1 MGIKDKLK
9 RTSRIFIN
17 DSYARDDSKNVTGH
31 ETTATGAGE
40 PEVKKTEEPLETGAT
55 EQEGVIGEGNEPVAQ
70 EAIAQTDASEGQLP
84 TQDVSAVPDTELAN
98 ATEAAPATETVNQA
112 EAVPEPAFAESEAN
126 PEPVVAGSE
135 AVPETAVQ
143 ETNPQTEAAPQ
154 AAEPVPEAAPAVSAG
169 EENITAD
176 SPVGLQEAVN
186 DDAGLTGAEGAEG
199 AEGAK
204 DTTRPDLASQGETA
218 KADVQKAS
226 KNVNSEVKK
235 DAFFKR
241 FLGKF
246 KKSSAAK

>member
-17 DSYARDDSKNVTGH
+17 DSYAKDDSKNVTGH
-31 ETTATGAGE
+31 ETKSTEE
-40 PEVKKTEEPLETGAT
+40 PQVNKTEEPLETGAV
-55 EQEGVIGEGNEPVAQ
+55 EQERSVGEGNEPVA
-70 EAIAQTDASEGQLP
+70 EESVAQTDASEGQLP
-84 TQDVSAVPDTELAN
+84 TQDVSAVPGTDFTD
-98 ATEAAPATETVNQA
+98 ATEPAPATEPVSQSK
-112 EAVPEPAFAESEAN
+112 EVSEPIISEAETN

-135 AVPETAVQ
+135 AVPETAGP
-143 ETNPQTEAAPQ
+143 ETNPQTQTAPQ
-154 AAEPVPEAAPAVSAG
+154 VAESVPEDTQAVPSVPAG
-169 EENITAD
+169 EENTTKD
-176 SPVGLQEAVN
+176 SPLGLEEAVK
-186 DDAGLTGAEGAEG
+186 DDADVTGAED
-199 AEGAK
+199 AK

>member
-17 DSYARDDSKNVTGH
+17 DSYAKDDSKNVTGH
-31 ETTATGAGE
+31 ETTSTGAEE
-40 PEVKKTEEPLETGAT
+40 PEVKKTEEPLKTGAT
-55 EQEGVIGEGNEPVAQ
+55 EQEGVIGEGNDPVAQ
-70 EAIAQTDASEGQLP
+70 EAVAQTDASEGQLP
-84 TQDVSAVPDTELAN
+84 TQDTELAN
-98 ATEAAPATETVNQA
+98 ATEPVPATETIDQS
-112 EAVPEPAFAESEAN
+112 EAVPEPAFAEAEAN
-126 PEPVVAGSE
+126 PEPVVTGSE
-135 AVPETAVQ
+135 VPETAVP

-154 AAEPVPEAAPAVSAG
+154 AAEPVSEDVPAVPAG
-169 EENITAD
+169 EENPAAG
-176 SPVGLQEAVN
+176 SPLGLQEAVN
-186 DDAGLTGAEGAEG
+186 DDEGAG

>member
-17 DSYARDDSKNVTGH
+17 DSYAKDDSKNVAGH
-31 ETTATGAGE
+31 ETTATGAEE

-55 EQEGVIGEGNEPVAQ
+55 EQEGVIGEGNDPIAQ
-70 EAIAQTDASEGQLP
+70 EAVAQTDASEGQLP
-84 TQDVSAVPDTELAN
+84 TQDTELAN
-98 ATEAAPATETVNQA
+98 ATEPAPATETIDQS
-112 EAVPEPAFAESEAN
+112 EAVPEPAFAEAEAN
-126 PEPVVAGSE
+126 PEPVVTGSE
-135 AVPETAVQ
+135 VPETAVP

-154 AAEPVPEAAPAVSAG
+154 EAEPVSEDVPAVPAG
-169 EENITAD
+169 EENPATG
-176 SPVGLQEAVN
+176 SPLGLQEAVN
-186 DDAGLTGAEGAEG
+186 DDAGLTRVEGAEG

>member
-17 DSYARDDSKNVTGH
+17 DSYAKDDSKNVTGH
-31 ETTATGAGE
+31 ETTSTGAEE

-55 EQEGVIGEGNEPVAQ
+55 EQEGVIGEGNDPVAQ
-70 EAIAQTDASEGQLP
+70 EAVAQTDASEGQLP
-84 TQDVSAVPDTELAN
+84 TQDTELAN
-98 ATEAAPATETVNQA
+98 ATEPVPATETIDQS
-112 EAVPEPAFAESEAN
+112 EAVPEPAFAEAEAN
-126 PEPVVAGSE
+126 PEPVVTGSE
-135 AVPETAVQ
+135 VSETAVP

-154 AAEPVPEAAPAVSAG
+154 AAEPVSEEVPAVPAG
-169 EENITAD
+169 EENPAAG
-176 SPVGLQEAVN
+176 SPLGLQEAVN
-186 DDAGLTGAEGAEG
+186 DDEGAG

>member
-17 DSYARDDSKNVTGH
+17 DSYAKDDSKNVTGH
-31 ETTATGAGE
+31 ETTSTGAEE

-55 EQEGVIGEGNEPVAQ
+55 EQEGVIGEGNDPVAQ
-70 EAIAQTDASEGQLP
+70 EAVAQTDASEGQLP
-84 TQDVSAVPDTELAN
+84 TQDTELAN
-98 ATEAAPATETVNQA
+98 ATEPVPATETIDQS
-112 EAVPEPAFAESEAN
+112 EAVPEPAFAEAEAN
-126 PEPVVAGSE
+126 PEPVVTGSE
-135 AVPETAVQ
+135 VSETAVP

-154 AAEPVPEAAPAVSAG
+154 VTEPVSEDVPAVPAG
-169 EENITAD
+169 EENSAAG
-176 SPVGLQEAVN
+176 SPLGLQEAVN
-186 DDAGLTGAEGAEG
+186 DDAGISRAEG

-204 DTTRPDLASQGETA
+204 DTA

>member
-17 DSYARDDSKNVTGH
+17 DSYAKDDSKNVTGH
-31 ETTATGAGE
+31 ETTATGSEE
-40 PEVKKTEEPLETGAT
+40 PEVKETKEPLETGAT
-55 EQEGVIGEGNEPVAQ
+55 EQEGVIEEGNDPVAQ
-70 EAIAQTDASEGQLP
+70 EAVAQTDASEGQLP
-84 TQDVSAVPDTELAN
+84 TQDVSAVQDTELAN
-98 ATEAAPATETVNQA
+98 ATEPVPPTETIDQS
-112 EAVPEPAFAESEAN
+112 EAVPEPAFAEAEAN
-126 PEPVVAGSE
+126 PEPVVTGSE
-135 AVPETAVQ
+135 VPD
-143 ETNPQTEAAPQ
+143 TNPQTEAAPQ
-154 AAEPVPEAAPAVSAG
+154 VTEPVSEDVPAVPAG
-169 EENITAD
+169 EENSAAG
-176 SPVGLQEAVN
+176 SPLGLQEAVN
-186 DDAGLTGAEGAEG
+186 DDAGISRAEG

-204 DTTRPDLASQGETA
+204 DTA

>member
-17 DSYARDDSKNVTGH
+17 DSYAKDDSKNVTGH
-31 ETTATGAGE
+31 ETTSTGAEE

-55 EQEGVIGEGNEPVAQ
+55 EQEGVIGEGNDPVAQ
-70 EAIAQTDASEGQLP
+70 EAVAQTDASEGQLP
-84 TQDVSAVPDTELAN
+84 TQDTELAN
-98 ATEAAPATETVNQA
+98 ATEPVPATETIDQS
-112 EAVPEPAFAESEAN
+112 EAVPEPAFAEAEAN
-126 PEPVVAGSE
+126 PEPVVTGSE
-135 AVPETAVQ
+135 VSETAVP

-154 AAEPVPEAAPAVSAG
+154 AAEPVSEEVPAVPAG
-169 EENITAD
+169 EENPAAG
-176 SPVGLQEAVN
+176 SPLGLQEAVN
-186 DDAGLTGAEGAEG
+186 DDEGAG

-246 KKSSAAK
+246 KKSSSAK

>member
-17 DSYARDDSKNVTGH
+17 DSYAKDDSKNVTGH
-31 ETTATGAGE
+31 ETTATGAEE
-40 PEVKKTEEPLETGAT
+40 PEVKETKEPLETGAT
-55 EQEGVIGEGNEPVAQ
+55 EQEGVIEEGNDPVAQ
-70 EAIAQTDASEGQLP
+70 EAVAQTDASEGQLP
-84 TQDVSAVPDTELAN
+84 TQDVSAVQDTELAN
-98 ATEAAPATETVNQA
+98 ATEPVPATETIDQS
-112 EAVPEPAFAESEAN
+112 EAVPEPAFAEAEAN
-126 PEPVVAGSE
+126 PEPVVTGSE
-135 AVPETAVQ
+135 VPD
-143 ETNPQTEAAPQ
+143 TNPQTEAAPQ
-154 AAEPVPEAAPAVSAG
+154 VTEPVSEDVPAVSAG
-169 EENITAD
+169 EENSAAG
-176 SPVGLQEAVN
+176 SPLGLQEAVN
-186 DDAGLTGAEGAEG
+186 DDAGISRAEG

-204 DTTRPDLASQGETA
+204 DTAKPDLASQGETA

>member
-17 DSYARDDSKNVTGH
+17 DSYAKDDSKNVTGH
-31 ETTATGAGE
+31 ETTATGAEE
-40 PEVKKTEEPLETGAT
+40 PEVKETKEPLETGAT
-55 EQEGVIGEGNEPVAQ
+55 EQEGVIEEGNDPVAQ
-70 EAIAQTDASEGQLP
+70 EAVAQTDASEGQLP
-84 TQDVSAVPDTELAN
+84 TQDVSAVQDTELAN
-98 ATEAAPATETVNQA
+98 ATEPVPATETIDQS
-112 EAVPEPAFAESEAN
+112 EAVPEPAFAEAEAN
-126 PEPVVAGSE
+126 PEPVVTGSE
-135 AVPETAVQ
+135 VA

-154 AAEPVPEAAPAVSAG
+154 VTEPVSEDVPAVSAG
-169 EENITAD
+169 EENSAAG
-176 SPVGLQEAVN
+176 SPLGLQEAVN
-186 DDAGLTGAEGAEG
+186 DDAGISRAEG

-204 DTTRPDLASQGETA
+204 DTAKPDLASQGETA

>member
-17 DSYARDDSKNVTGH
+17 DSYAKDDSKNVTGH
-31 ETTATGAGE
+31 ETTATGAEE
-40 PEVKKTEEPLETGAT
+40 PEVKETKEPLETGAT
-55 EQEGVIGEGNEPVAQ
+55 EQEGVIEEGNDPVAQ
-70 EAIAQTDASEGQLP
+70 EAVAQTDASEGQLP
-84 TQDVSAVPDTELAN
+84 TQDVSAVQDTELAN
-98 ATEAAPATETVNQA
+98 ATEPVPPTETIDQS
-112 EAVPEPAFAESEAN
+112 EAVPEPAFAEAEAN
-126 PEPVVAGSE
+126 PEPVVTGSE
-135 AVPETAVQ
+135 VPD
-143 ETNPQTEAAPQ
+143 TNPQTEAAPQ
-154 AAEPVPEAAPAVSAG
+154 VTEPVSEDVPAVPAG
-169 EENITAD
+169 EENSAAG
-176 SPVGLQEAVN
+176 SPLGLQEAVN
-186 DDAGLTGAEGAEG
+186 DDAGISRAEG

-204 DTTRPDLASQGETA
+204 DTA